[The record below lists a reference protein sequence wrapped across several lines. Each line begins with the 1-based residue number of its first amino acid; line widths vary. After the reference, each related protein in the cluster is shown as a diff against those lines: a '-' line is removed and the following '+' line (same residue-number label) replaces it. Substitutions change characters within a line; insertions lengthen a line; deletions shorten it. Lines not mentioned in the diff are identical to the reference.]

1 MQTLQE
7 KDERKTLTNTIFIG
21 DSDLNGAGWFCPF
34 SHIGHYSGSPAFQPF
49 MPIEIFPDSSEP
61 CENTDG
67 QKQEDKKWNQ
77 NCCKCPDPVD
87 VSDNV
92 VFIESEVCWNQLHY
106 LGFCTIIIPNSSAKN
121 ELYNYC
127 YIDQIICSFEARRH
141 IPDIFS
147 LNSKYLMR
155 IDWI

>member
-1 MQTLQE
+1 MWTIQE

-21 DSDLNGAGWFCPF
+21 DSDLNGAGWLCSF
-34 SHIGHYSGSPAFQPF
+34 SDIGHYSGSPSFQSF

-67 QKQEDKKWNQ
+67 QKKEGKKWNQ

-92 VFIESEVCWNQLHY
+92 VFIESEVCWNQFHY
-106 LGFCTIIIPNSSAKN
+106 LGFCAIIIPNSPEKEKEKVIIIRN
-121 ELYNYC
+121 EHTYWTIHLFPW
-127 YIDQIICSFEARRH
+127 D
-141 IPDIFS
+141 
-147 LNSKYLMR
+147 L
-155 IDWI
+155 